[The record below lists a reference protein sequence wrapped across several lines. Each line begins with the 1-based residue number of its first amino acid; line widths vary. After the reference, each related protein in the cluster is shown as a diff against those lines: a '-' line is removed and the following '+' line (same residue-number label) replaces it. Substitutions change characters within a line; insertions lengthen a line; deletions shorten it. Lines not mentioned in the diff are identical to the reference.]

1 MSILRVGTIEPE
13 GATTTLTLGAS
24 GDTVTSS
31 ADSINANTFKDAGG
45 NTLWTSNGSGT
56 LSSINSG
63 LKPSGPVLISTN
75 TITSAVTESTF
86 TTGIDSTY
94 DIYMFA
100 FINMEID
107 YNGSQIVFQ
116 CSTDG
121 GSSWG
126 ITKTTTVFLTY
137 HNEANTTQ
145 SLTYQ
150 ANQDLAQSNAAQSIS
165 YQQGGNAPA
174 DESLCGIMYLYGPA
188 STTYVKQ
195 FMVTTQFYVATDQ
208 SWSWWGAGYFN
219 TTSAIDA
226 IKFDSVQGDIVK
238 GTIAMYG
245 IA

>member
-1 MSILRVGTIEPE
+1 MSILRTKTIEP
-13 GATTTLTLGAS
+13 ATGTTLTLGAS
-24 GDTVTSS
+24 GDTVASS
-31 ADSINANTFKDAGG
+31 ADSIKANTFKDAGG

-63 LKPSGPVLISTN
+63 IGPTGPVLISTN
-75 TITSAVTESTF
+75 TITGAVTESTF
-86 TTGIDSTY
+86 TSGIDTTY

-100 FINMEID
+100 FINMGIS
-107 YNGSQIVFQ
+107 YNSSQIVFEA
-116 CSTDG
+116 STDG

-150 ANQDLAQSNAAQSIS
+150 ANQDVANATTAQSIS
-165 YQQGGNAPA
+165 YGQGGNAG
-174 DESLCGIMYLYGPA
+174 ESLCGFMYLYGP
-188 STTYVKQ
+188 SNTTFAKH
-195 FMVTTQFYVATDQ
+195 FIVTTQFFCDFNSNQ
-208 SWSWWGAGYFN
+208 SNSWWGSGYFN
-219 TTSAIDA
+219 TASAINA
-226 IKFDSVQGDIVK
+226 IKFDTAQGDINA

>member
-1 MSILRVGTIEPE
+1 MSILRVATIEPE
-13 GATTTLTLGAS
+13 GATSSLSLGAS

-31 ADSINANTFKDAGG
+31 ADSIKANTFKDAGG
-45 NTLWTSNGSGT
+45 NTLWTSDGSGT
-56 LSSINSG
+56 LSSMNSA
-63 LKPSGPVLISTN
+63 LSAAGPILISTN
-75 TITSAVTESTF
+75 TITSSVTESTF
-86 TTGIDSTY
+86 TTGIDATY

-116 CSTDG
+116 CSTDSG
-121 GSSWG
+121 TTWG
-126 ITKTTTVFLTY
+126 VEKTTTVFLTY

-145 SLTYQ
+145 SFTYQ
-150 ANQDLAQSNAAQSIS
+150 ANQDLATSTAAQSIS

-174 DESLCGIMYLYGPA
+174 DESLCGFMYLYSP
-188 STTYVKQ
+188 SNTTYVKQ
-195 FMVTTQFYVATDQ
+195 FIVTTQFYVATDQ
-208 SWSWWGAGYFN
+208 SWSWWGAGVFN
-219 TTSAIDA
+219 TTSAINA